1 MEIYGHA
8 QSLNSLFG
16 PTCELKLP
24 VKVNFFLQKNIKIL
38 LEAAQDIETNR
49 LLIAK
54 NYGKLNE
61 DGTAYSIDPANTE
74 LVNKE
79 LANLFEI
86 KQEVTIHMFKLED
99 FDGLEFTFAQ
109 MNALMFMIEE

>member
-16 PTCELKLP
+16 PTRELKLP